1 MRLNL
6 LLLGTKTCSTELLRF
21 KIAFFLCL
29 CLLPYFML
37 ASCLSLFYL
46 SFLTLFHL
54 IQSKSK
60 TQITRS
66 VHCKLNCITVKYNGT
81 RHSIYNMRSPLS
93 FFCFYFI
100 VSLNIPSCIPL
111 QPICLS
117 QKISFFFHSLSQYF
131 SVCPSLSFPPSLHTI
146 FESFL
151 SFCFVCLSL
160 FQCLFLINLLAWFFL
175 SHLCLYFFLFF
186 LVFLFKFVP
195 LCFSFPLFCLF
206 VFLSFSIRLRMW
218 KRRRRDSL
226 TPNFYQ
232 KRQKTFFYH
241 NEKQLCNTLTS
252 HTVINRKPGMQ
263 ITGTF
268 DK

>member
-1 MRLNL
+1 M
-6 LLLGTKTCSTELLRF
+6 
-21 KIAFFLCL
+21 I
-29 CLLPYFML
+29 

-131 SVCPSLSFPPSLHTI
+131 SVCPSLSFPPSLRTI
-146 FESFL
+146 FVSLL

-186 LVFLFKFVP
+186 LVFLLNLSLCVSLFLSFVF
-195 LCFSFPLFCLF
+195 LYFCLF
-206 VFLSFSIRLRMW
+206 QS
-218 KRRRRDSL
+218 D
-226 TPNFYQ
+226 
-232 KRQKTFFYH
+232 
-241 NEKQLCNTLTS
+241 
-252 HTVINRKPGMQ
+252 
-263 ITGTF
+263 
-268 DK
+268 